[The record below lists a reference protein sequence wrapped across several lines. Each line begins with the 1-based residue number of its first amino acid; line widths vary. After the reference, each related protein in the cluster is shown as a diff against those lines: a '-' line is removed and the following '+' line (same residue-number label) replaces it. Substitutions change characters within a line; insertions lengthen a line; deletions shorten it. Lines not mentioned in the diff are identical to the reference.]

1 MYETTSSNIEDDGDS
16 WTFLVFRL
24 VFVLLLF
31 SVESHV
37 CAGWSRHSSMRRLTT
52 RVRGGK
58 EIRVEDAVQATA
70 DREARV
76 LDSEVAEDAGPGR
89 IIGLEEA
96 ADEWRSVTL
105 ERRHTS
111 GVSSANTRA
120 PDEASVE
127 AFTPEDGVVQSEY
140 VARGLQLTWAAV
152 ESPVLSTTCSHEC
165 IHMYTKAFK
174 HVHVHR

>member
-1 MYETTSSNIEDDGDS
+1 M
-16 WTFLVFRL
+16 RC
-24 VFVLLLF
+24 LLLNLNEIT
-31 SVESHV
+31 S
-37 CAGWSRHSSMRRLTT
+37 
-52 RVRGGK
+52 K
-58 EIRVEDAVQATA
+58 IRVEDAVQATA

-76 LDSEVAEDAGPGR
+76 LDSEVARDGGPFR
-89 IIGLEEA
+89 IIRLEEA
-96 ADEWRSVTL
+96 ADEWRSVAS
-105 ERRHTS
+105 ERRNTS

-120 PDEASVE
+120 PDEASIE

-140 VARGLQLTWAAV
+140 VARALELTWAAV

>member
-37 CAGWSRHSSMRRLTT
+37 CAGWSRHSSMRCLTT

-58 EIRVEDAVQATA
+58 EIRVEGAVQATA

-76 LDSEVAEDAGPGR
+76 LDSEVARDGGPFR
-89 IIGLEEA
+89 IIRLEEA
-96 ADEWRSVTL
+96 ADEWRSVAS
-105 ERRHTS
+105 ERRNTS

-127 AFTPEDGVVQSEY
+127 AFTPEDGVVGPNI
-140 VARGLQLTWAAV
+140 VARFLELTWVAV
-152 ESPVLSTTCSHEC
+152 ESLVLSTTCSHTHTSTHE
-165 IHMYTKAFK
+165 
-174 HVHVHR
+174 RDRR